1 MSRLQFIH
9 SDKVFENRTKAVE
22 YVAKLT
28 NSQLGVHLE
37 ESLLGEPFAV
47 PYLDDNGNK
56 QILLCIGNEGEKGE
70 GILKPYHVIDSA
82 KLEENIED
90 LSGSTEELRHLV
102 EELQEELNTTQEG
115 AGLNEDGTYSPNSE
129 SNYISGATS
138 LKDADTKLDEELN
151 RVETARKNVTGQ
163 HTDEYVPNQNL
174 VTRPI
179 AYISGATDMNDADVK
194 LDEALQE
201 LSNNTIKHVVVDG
214 VDSVDENNVATI
226 NISGDSIPIGEYEN
240 YEGKASRPHPIHN
253 DYSLLD
259 AVKQLDLNFVDFV
272 EKEESER
279 KGIHIVKVT
288 TGLDT
293 NVREA
298 YDLVDKSNNIME
310 NSERILIY
318 KDSSL
323 IEVYLGHTDDRLDD
337 YTQPVV
343 TPGTGDTALC
353 FIYFKADGYYQLV
366 CVNVEAFLEESEF
379 LDGLSVDNHKV
390 KVLIDTNSEEY
401 LTVSRNGVKLSGI
414 DSAINVARQDEEDR
428 AKSVETALQE
438 ELDTTQTGAGLNENG
453 TYKRHDTQGETNY
466 IHEATSLDSADIVLD
481 RELKRVEDKVEAE
494 TTRATAAEDS
504 ISGDVVTLARTT
516 EEEFRA
522 TNEKIDNE
530 ISRATAAEN
539 TLQAEL
545 DRTQTGSG
553 LNEDGTY
560 KKHNTSPDDLANYI
574 NDATSLSNAD
584 FILDRTIYQLS
595 AETETRFNNV
605 EDSII
610 SEVERS
616 VEKDNNLQTEL
627 DATQTG
633 AGLNTDGSY
642 PHTHTANYIDD
653 ATSLNNA
660 DIILDRTI
668 AELSAGT
675 VSEFSNTNE
684 KIDNFSGRV
693 ESTFEEVR
701 GTINELSA
709 GTKTELDG
717 VKLQITNEVNR
728 ATTTEQ
734 SIINSVSETNDR
746 LNELSSSTQ
755 TIEGNLNTL
764 SGSVEE
770 LSAATETAIKA
781 TKVKSDDRTILVTPS
796 EIGTNLSVNI
806 DGITIAKDGNGVI
819 STKLSIKK
827 LATPSST
834 NVREE
839 YALVDNNGNYL
850 GDTVKVYKDM
860 SLQSVELVTKD
871 EKEYLRF
878 TYILADGSTN
888 VVDLD
893 VSSFLSENEF
903 KDGLKVEGSKVYVLI
918 DPNSEEYLTVSS
930 NGLKLSGIN
939 TAINN
944 AVNTEKE
951 RATSAETALQ
961 EAIAAETTR
970 ATNKE
975 NELNTKI
982 ETETTRATNKENEL
996 NTKIETET
1004 TRATE
1009 AENLIRTSLN
1019 NLSQNVDSQVTRLD
1033 SKIEA
1038 ETTRATDK
1046 ETELNSKIQTEKERA
1061 IAKENELDTKIQTEE
1076 LARQNADTTLDGKI
1090 AAETTRAT
1098 GKETELQTAISNEV
1112 TRATNVESDLQTQI
1126 TNEKSDRQAAIT
1138 DVISQYTNAIT
1149 EESTSRIDSDER
1161 LERMLTGYTS
1171 TTDQTISELTEK
1183 VNNEIT
1189 RATAAENSISGN
1201 VNTLSGSVVTFS
1213 SSTVNELTTIKE
1225 NIENLNAKT
1234 VVGSNAVNVNTVG
1247 NTSTV
1252 SLVING
1258 SDNVLSQD
1266 VSGLKT
1272 TLSID
1277 LSADGK
1283 TLSLKGKNGAVIST
1297 IDTTSF
1303 VKDGMLDNVTFDTTT
1318 KTLKFIFNTDSGKTQ
1333 IDVPLGSLVDLYT
1346 VSANSTN
1353 YLVIDNYKVGAKVD
1367 VDGGLAS
1374 KNSVDTLRNDTIT
1387 SANTI
1392 INSIN
1397 QLSGSVRDI
1406 NTNLTNNISNLS
1418 ASTRT
1423 IETNTNTN
1431 TTNISQLSA
1440 STRTIETNTNT
1451 NITNISNL
1459 SASTVNIKND
1469 VNELS
1474 GSVISYTSTTENRY
1488 NLTVTSAQTLN
1499 TKIETETTRATNV
1512 ENELRT
1518 LINNA
1523 NAKTVVGSNAVNVN
1537 TVGSTSTV
1545 SLVINGADNVLSQDA
1560 SGLKTT
1566 LTFDLSADGKTL
1578 SLKGKNGTVISTL
1591 DTSKFIKD
1599 GMLSNV
1605 EVVGTNLQFTFNTD
1619 SGKDV
1624 INVPLS
1630 SLADIYTVS
1639 GGSTSYLVIDN
1650 YKLAAKV
1657 DVDGGLAS
1665 YRSLTDEVTARTNAD
1680 VQINNRIDNLSAA
1693 TVNIKSDVTNLSAS
1707 TKNIETK
1714 LNELSGSTITI
1725 ETNVNNN
1732 TNKINQ
1738 LSSSTQTIENKV
1750 NTNTTNINQLSASTR
1765 IIENNLNTL
1774 SGSVVTFSSS
1784 TVTEINNIK
1793 NSISGLTAQ
1802 TISGDKAITVTKS
1815 GSDSKVALT
1824 LNTSNKILSQDN
1836 SGLNAVISIATSSDT
1851 SNNEY
1856 IVLKGVNGETISA
1869 VNINSFVKDGMLQN
1883 VELIGTTLRFTFNTA
1898 SGKNAIDVPLASLAD
1913 TYTVSA
1919 NSTNYLVIDNYK
1931 VGAKVDVDGG
1941 LASYGKLLALS
1952 GSVVT
1957 LSGTVVSNKNEINTL
1972 KEKVQ
1977 TLETKVQTLE
1987 GKVTT
1992 LENTINN
1999 LDTIIEE
2006 KIGENIY
2013 NSIINILQGTTN
2025 EISVTGDSTTSKITI
2040 SFANPYTVGQHDN
2053 ASSTDY

>member
-1 MSRLQFIH
+1 MSRLQFRH
-9 SDKVFENRTKAVE
+9 SENVFNSREEALSYINSLIYGKVGKQPLLDK
-22 YVAKLT
+22 
-28 NSQLGVHLE
+28 
-37 ESLLGEPFAV
+37 SLIGEPFTV
-47 PYLDDNGNK
+47 VYLDENSKK
-56 QILLCIGNEGEKGE
+56 QTILCIGNKGEKSE
-70 GILKPYHVIDSA
+70 NVLEPYHIIDSA
-82 KLEENIED
+82 KLSEDIED
-90 LSGSTEELRHLV
+90 MSGSTEELRHLI
-102 EELQEELNTTQEG
+102 EELQNELNTTQEG
-115 AGLNEDGTYSPNSE
+115 AGLNEDGTYSPNTE

-138 LKDADTKLDEELN
+138 LKDADTKLDKELN
-151 RVETARKNVTGQ
+151 RVETARKNITGQ

-201 LSNNTIKHVVVDG
+201 HSKNTIKHVVVDG
-214 VDSVDENNVATI
+214 VDSIDENNVATI
-226 NISGDSIPIGEYEN
+226 NISGNSIPIGEYEN
-240 YEGKASRPHPIHN
+240 YEGKASKPHPIHN

-298 YDLVDKSNNIME
+298 YDLVDKNGYVMK
-310 NSERILIY
+310 NSERVLIY

-323 IEVYLGHTDDRLDD
+323 INVYLGHTDDRLED
-337 YTQPVV
+337 YTQPIV

-366 CVNVEAFLEESEF
+366 CINVEAFLEESEF

-414 DSAINVARQDEEDR
+414 DSAIDVARQDEEDR
-428 AKSVETALQE
+428 AVSVETALQE
-438 ELDTTQTGAGLNENG
+438 ELDTTQTGAGLNEDG
-453 TYKRHDTQGETNY
+453 TYKRHNTQGESNY
-466 IHEATSLDSADIVLD
+466 IHEATSLDGADIILD
-481 RELKRVEDKVEAE
+481 RELKRVEDKVDAE
-494 TTRATAAEDS
+494 IARASAVEDS
-504 ISGDVVTLARTT
+504 ISGDVTTLARATK
-516 EEEFRA
+516 EEFRT
-522 TNEKIDNE
+522 TNEKIVNE
-530 ISRATAAEN
+530 TSRATAAEN

-574 NDATSLSNAD
+574 YDATSLSNAD
-584 FILDRTIYQLS
+584 FILDRTINQ
-595 AETETRFNNV
+595 
-605 EDSII
+605 
-610 SEVERS
+610 
-616 VEKDNNLQTEL
+616 
-627 DATQTG
+627 
-633 AGLNTDGSY
+633 
-642 PHTHTANYIDD
+642 
-653 ATSLNNA
+653 
-660 DIILDRTI
+660 
-668 AELSAGT
+668 
-675 VSEFSNTNE
+675 
-684 KIDNFSGRV
+684 
-693 ESTFEEVR
+693 
-701 GTINELSA
+701 
-709 GTKTELDG
+709 
-717 VKLQITNEVNR
+717 
-728 ATTTEQ
+728 
-734 SIINSVSETNDR
+734 
-746 LNELSSSTQ
+746 
-755 TIEGNLNTL
+755 L
-764 SGSVEE
+764 SGSVGE

-806 DGITIAKDGNGVI
+806 DRVTIAKDDNGVL

-839 YALVDNNGNYL
+839 YALVDNNGNNI
-850 GDTVKVYKDM
+850 GDTVKVYKDS
-860 SLQSVELVTKD
+860 SLQSVELVTID
-871 EKEYLRF
+871 NKEYLRF
-878 TYILADGSTN
+878 TYILVDGSTK
-888 VVDLD
+888 VIDLD
-893 VSSFLSENEF
+893 VSSFLSESEF
-903 KDGLKVEGSKVYVLI
+903 KDGLKVEESKVYVLI

-930 NGLKLSGIN
+930 RGIKLSGIN
-939 TAINN
+939 NAINN

-951 RATSAETALQ
+951 RAM
-961 EAIAAETTR
+961 AAE
-970 ATNKE
+970 NG
-975 NELNTKI
+975 I
-982 ETETTRATNKENEL
+982 D
-996 NTKIETET
+996 
-1004 TRATE
+1004 
-1009 AENLIRTSLN
+1009 
-1019 NLSQNVDSQVTRLD
+1019 Q
-1033 SKIEA
+1033 
-1038 ETTRATDK
+1038 
-1046 ETELNSKIQTEKERA
+1046 KIQDE
-1061 IAKENELDTKIQTEE
+1061 I

-1090 AAETTRAT
+1090 ATETTRAT
-1098 GKETELQTAISNEV
+1098 GKESELQTAISNEV

-1171 TTDQTISELTEK
+1171 TTDQKISELTEK

-1189 RATAAENSISGN
+1189 RATESENSISGN
-1201 VNTLSGSVVTFS
+1201 VRTLSGSVVTFS
-1213 SSTVNELTTIKE
+1213 SSTVSELTTIKE
-1225 NIENLNAKT
+1225 NIESLNAKT
-1234 VVGSNAVNVNTVG
+1234 VVGDKAVNVNTAG

-1266 VSGLKT
+1266 ASGLKT

-1283 TLSLKGKNGAVIST
+1283 TLSLKGKNCAVIST

-1318 KTLKFIFNTDSGKTQ
+1318 KTLKFVFNTDSGKTQ
-1333 IDVPLGSLVDLYT
+1333 IDVPLGSLVDTYT

-1392 INSIN
+1392 INTIN
-1397 QLSGSVRDI
+1397 QLSGSVREI
-1406 NTNLTNNISNLS
+1406 NTNLTNNVNNLS
-1418 ASTRT
+1418 ASTKT

-1431 TTNISQLSA
+1431 TTNISQLSG
-1440 STRTIETNTNT
+1440 STKTIETNTNKNT
-1451 NITNISNL
+1451 TDISQL

-1474 GSVISYTSTTENRY
+1474 GSVVTFSSTTENRY

-1499 TKIETETTRATNV
+1499 TKIEGETTRATNI

-1518 LINNA
+1518 LINNV
-1523 NAKTVVGSNAVNVN
+1523 NAKTVVGDKAVNVN
-1537 TVGSTSTV
+1537 TVGNTSTV
-1545 SLVINGADNVLSQDA
+1545 SLVINSSDNVLSQDA
-1560 SGLKTT
+1560 TGLKTT

-1578 SLKGKNGTVISTL
+1578 SLKGKNGATITTL

-1599 GMLSNV
+1599 GMLNNV

-1619 SGKDV
+1619 SGKDI

-1650 YKLAAKV
+1650 YKLAANV

-1665 YRSLTDEVTARTNAD
+1665 YLALTNEVNARTNAD
-1680 VQINNRIDNLSAA
+1680 VQINTKIDNLSAS
-1693 TVNIKSDVTNLSAS
+1693 TVNIKTDVTNLSAS

-1714 LNELSGSTITI
+1714 LNELSGSTIII
-1725 ETNVNNN
+1725 EGNVDNN

-1750 NTNTTNINQLSASTR
+1750 STNTTNINQLSASTR
-1765 IIENNLNTL
+1765 IIENNLNSL
-1774 SGSVVTFSSS
+1774 SGSVVTLSSS
-1784 TVTEINNIK
+1784 TVNEINNIK
-1793 NSISGLTAQ
+1793 NSISDLTAQ

-1815 GSDSKVALT
+1815 ESDSKVGLI
-1824 LNTSNKILSQDN
+1824 LNSSNKILSQDG

-1856 IVLKGVNGETISA
+1856 IVLKGINGETISS
-1869 VNINSFVKDGMLQN
+1869 VNVNSFVKDGMLQN

-1898 SGKNAIDVPLASLAD
+1898 SGKNTIDVPLASLAD

-1919 NSTNYLVIDNYK
+1919 NSTSYLVIDNYK

-1941 LASYGKLLALS
+1941 LASYGKLFALS

-1987 GKVTT
+1987 TKVQT

-1999 LDTIIEE
+1999 IDTIIEE
-2006 KIGENIY
+2006 KVGENIY
-2013 NSIINILQGTTN
+2013 NSIINILQGTAN
-2025 EISVTGDSTTSKITI
+2025 EISVTGDSATNKITI
-2040 SFANPYTVGQHDN
+2040 SFANPYTVGEHDN
-2053 ASSTDY
+2053 DTSTDY